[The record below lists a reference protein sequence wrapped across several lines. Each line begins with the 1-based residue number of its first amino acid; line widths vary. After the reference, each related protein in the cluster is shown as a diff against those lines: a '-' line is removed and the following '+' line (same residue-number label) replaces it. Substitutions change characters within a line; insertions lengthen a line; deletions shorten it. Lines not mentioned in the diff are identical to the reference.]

1 MKLAEAVGI
10 LNACKHRDGDDWI
23 IDGLGAPD
31 QESLHVVRSCI
42 SDNLTAFEAI
52 AVAEKYK
59 EGETPDS
66 IILDLPDQSTS
77 KTLR

>member
-1 MKLAEAVGI
+1 MKLTEAVGI
-10 LNACKHRDGDDWI
+10 LNACRHRDGDDWI
-23 IDGLGAPD
+23 IDGLGAPNH
-31 QESLHVVRSCI
+31 ESLHVVRSTI

-66 IILDLPDQSTS
+66 IIHDLPYQSRS
-77 KTLR
+77 KTLG